1 MSELYENN
9 QSNYDVVSGVETVTK
24 RKKGPIIAA
33 VTAGVLAVGAG
44 GTLIAYNTSDFVKN
58 KIKLA
63 TLSPEK
69 YYAWVNE
76 ENSKEAT
83 RKFADSYKELAD
95 LMSGNSKD
103 DTSSDFKIS
112 YSATD
117 EVKSELLTTIF
128 GTGYEEYEDN
138 DTKEF
143 IDVINN
149 INKITL
155 GSNSASKGNNGSGSV
170 FAAVNDETLISL
182 EYALDFEGFSCFF
195 RIPQLTEKYLGI
207 NFNEILEE
215 EISDNEAYEKFNNY
229 LKDPESLIS
238 ASELEELL
246 NKYSNIWYTTIDD
259 VELEKKEDVDIGD
272 ITVKYTTLTVDLDSD
287 LVYDLSKN
295 YLKEISKDKTIK
307 KIVID
312 KLEICTEE
320 EFDNA
325 INDALDELKESK
337 ENADD
342 DSITGKIVTYVDPK
356 GHIRG
361 CSFNTDSDYENFS
374 YEYII
379 GKEDDNIC
387 GIASISSDGD
397 NIFNGEFSAV
407 ESKNETYSGEFEVSF
422 NTGSYDDEDESVT
435 LSVEFDKFK
444 VVNKEKAYFDG
455 EFTFVIP
462 EVEPFSLTLSSDGK
476 SQKINFDLNI
486 NDVNYGEIE
495 IEYSSDKSG
504 DVSIPST
511 DDAYMIDNESDFNI
525 EDYVTQDEFTNFV
538 DSIFTNLGFG
548 KDISETIAEMISD
561 ELFNA
566 SDDYYY
572 DDYDYD
578 YDDDYD
584 WEDYDWDEEDYE
596 DWYDEDYDFDD
607 EMNWN

>member
-83 RKFADSYKELAD
+83 KKFADSYKELAD

-117 EVKSELLTTIF
+117 DVKSELLTTIF

-182 EYALDFEGFSCFF
+182 EYALDFEGLSCFF
-195 RIPQLTEKYLGI
+195 RIPQLAEKYLGI

-215 EISDNEAYEKFNNY
+215 EISDDETYEKFNNY

-361 CSFNTDSDYENFS
+361 CSFNTDSDDENFS

-538 DSIFTNLGFG
+538 DSIFMKLGFG
-548 KDISETIAEMISD
+548 KDTSETIAEMISD

-607 EMNWN
+607 EINWN

>member
-9 QSNYDVVSGVETVTK
+9 QSNYDVVSGVETVRK

-69 YYAWVNE
+69 YYAWVNK

-83 RKFADSYKELAD
+83 KKFADSYKELAD

-117 EVKSELLTTIF
+117 DVKSELLTTIF

-155 GSNSASKGNNGSGSV
+155 GSNSASKGTNGSGSV

-182 EYALDFEGFSCFF
+182 EYALDFEGLSCFF

-538 DSIFTNLGFG
+538 DSIFMKLGFG
-548 KDISETIAEMISD
+548 KDTSETIAEMISD